1 MEYKQ
6 NKKLPP
12 EEQMI
17 TAYPEVTIENIT
29 SDINFIVIA
38 CDGIWDCL
46 TNQEC
51 CDFVSERLKKDPKTT
66 LSKIVEEMFDSIIAS
81 DIYSGKLNIFCLI
94 IFYF

>member
-17 TAYPEVTIENIT
+17 TAYPDLTIENIT

-46 TNQEC
+46 TNQET
-51 CDFVSERLKKDPKTT
+51 CDFISERLKKDPKTK

-81 DIYSGKLNIFCLI
+81 DIYTGKNYLH
-94 IFYF
+94 

>member
-12 EEQMI
+12 EEEMI
-17 TAYPEVTIENIT
+17 TAYPDLTIENIM

-46 TNQEC
+46 TNEEC
-51 CDFVSERLKKDPKTT
+51 CDFISERLKKDPKTK

-81 DIYSGKLNIFCLI
+81 DIYTGKFYIF
-94 IFYF
+94 

>member
-51 CDFVSERLKKDPKTT
+51 CDFVSENLKKDPKTK

-81 DIYSGKLNIFCLI
+81 DIHTGKLNLFSLI
-94 IFYF
+94 IFYY